1 MERTPNDVEE
11 LNQKLKKPVCKFVKQ
26 KGTVM
31 VYKEVHLDD
40 SILDID
46 SWLPENAIDN
56 IVQLIEQQ
64 LLNTL
69 KE

>member
-1 MERTPNDVEE
+1 MTYKDV
-11 LNQKLKKPVCKFVKQ
+11 
-26 KGTVM
+26 
-31 VYKEVHLDD
+31 YLDD

-56 IVQLIEQQ
+56 IVQLIKQQ
-64 LLNTL
+64 LLDTL

>member
-1 MERTPNDVEE
+1 MT
-11 LNQKLKKPVCKFVKQ
+11 
-26 KGTVM
+26 
-31 VYKEVHLDD
+31 YKDVHLDD

-56 IVQLIEQQ
+56 IVQLIKQQ
-64 LLNTL
+64 LLDTL